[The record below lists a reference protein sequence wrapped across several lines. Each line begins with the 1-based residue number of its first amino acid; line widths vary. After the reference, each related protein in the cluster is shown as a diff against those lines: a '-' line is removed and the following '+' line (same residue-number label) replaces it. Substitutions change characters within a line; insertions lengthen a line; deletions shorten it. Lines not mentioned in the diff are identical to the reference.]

1 MPQLL
6 HWKLHKYQRYEILR
20 AAVSPTE
27 YVPPDVSSPYRTIVL
42 AAATD
47 GWYQASDEEREQ
59 RILPRLAA
67 VFDEWR
73 TLGAEFIASVD
84 DDLGTVGQPNALGFS
99 IFVVMDTPSVEALAQ
114 MMQRLRVTVD
124 GVRLDRCFRV
134 DARLGRPLFLLD
146 N

>member
-1 MPQLL
+1 MSSAQ
-6 HWKLHKYQRYEILR
+6 
-20 AAVSPTE
+20 
-27 YVPPDVSSPYRTIVL
+27 YVPPDISPPYRTIVL
-42 AAATD
+42 AAASH
-47 GWYQASDEEREQ
+47 GWYQASDEEREEK
-59 RILPRLAA
+59 ILPRLSAL
-67 VFDEWR
+67 FDEWR
-73 TLGAEFIASVD
+73 SLGAEFIASVD

-99 IFVVMDTPSVEALAQ
+99 IFIVMETPSLEALAQ

>member
-1 MPQLL
+1 M
-6 HWKLHKYQRYEILR
+6 
-20 AAVSPTE
+20 SPTN
-27 YVPPDVSSPYRTIVL
+27 YVAPDVSPPYRTIVL

-47 GWYQASDEEREQ
+47 GWYQASDEEREE
-59 RILPRLAA
+59 RILPRLAGLL
-67 VFDEWR
+67 DEWR
-73 TLGAEFIASVD
+73 ELGAEFVASVD

-99 IFVVMDTPSVEALAQ
+99 IFIVMETPSLEALAQ